1 MTDVDTNTKSCD
13 KRHILP
19 HEFNDAGNVHFTS
32 YLQYARQYNL
42 LGISNEKKITGF

>member
-19 HEFNDAGNVHFTS
+19 HDHEFKDAGNVHFTS
-32 YLQYARQYNL
+32 YLLKA
-42 LGISNEKKITGF
+42 I